1 MAFDA
6 LGGHPI
12 AALSSTAVAAPV
24 VAVIGPL
31 VGYGEQVERQNKH
44 VRFWAHETPRVYWA
58 KESDTQMLGTVD
70 IDPYEKVWREIDW
83 RDVLAGATIQ
93 SMTCLPESGL
103 TVQSQELDGT
113 VTRFLVYGSSLI
125 TMADL
130 FVGIT
135 VSDGSKRGRR
145 LRYRVKEL

>member
-1 MAFDA
+1 MTFDA

-12 AALSSTAVAAPV
+12 AALNSTSAAAPV
-24 VAVIGPL
+24 VAVLGPL
-31 VGYGEQVERQNKH
+31 VGYGEQGERANKH

-83 RDVLAGATIQ
+83 RDVLAGASIQ
-93 SMTCLPESGL
+93 SVLLLPEAGL
-103 TVQSQELDGT
+103 SVQAQELDGT
-113 VTRFLVYGSSLI
+113 VTRFLVYGSPSI
-125 TMADL
+125 TYADL

-135 VSDGSKRGRR
+135 VDDGSKRGRR